1 MIFRPGL
8 YPINDRELELLATV
22 IVNWCVKRDQYTAY
36 VKIPIRGQ
44 PLLCRPVDDLA
55 LMMLHEAHLLPE
67 DLFSPDRLFPLRP
80 HLWLLE

>member
-1 MIFRPGL
+1 MILRPGL
-8 YPINDRELELLATV
+8 YPIRSHDLELFATV
-22 IVNWCVKRDQYTAY
+22 VCDWCVQRHQYTCY

-67 DLFSPDRLFPLRP
+67 DLFPPDRLFPLKP